1 MAKRRFVQDPIT
13 LELIEVGDD
22 YVSDRGVSTD
32 SILWNDRQ
40 YQDMGDRRFASRE
53 QHREYMKRNGLT
65 TADDFTQQWK
75 RDDAKRHEVAAGIDR
90 SRKPAIIEAYQK
102 LRG

>member
-1 MAKRRFVQDPIT
+1 MAKRRFVQDPVT

-22 YVSDRGVSTD
+22 YVSDRGTSTD

-40 YQDMGDRRFASRE
+40 YQDIGDRRFASRS
-53 QHREYMKRNGLT
+53 QHREYMKRHGLT
-65 TADDFTQQWK
+65 TSDDFTNQWK
-75 RDDAKRHEVAAGIDR
+75 EADKRRHEVASGVDR
-90 SRKPAIIEAYQK
+90 SRRPAIIEAYQK